1 MTPLVCAPPA
11 IDRFASRWLSDT
23 DCQAMGMVERGYAAL
38 AQPGGTVSTA
48 LTGLMVIAVAFFGY
62 RLLLGRG
69 MILGDAV
76 GLAIK
81 LGVVLLLATSWAS
94 WQALAYDGLARAPT
108 QIASEMLVS
117 IGLPAPITSLE
128 DTLDNLTQ
136 AAVGY
141 RSRAG
146 IASPLVGGPAAAAA
160 VLNISA
166 ILVTL
171 STVGI
176 LVATRVVLAILLAIA
191 PAMAGF
197 ILFDATRGLAL
208 GWIGAIVA
216 VAIAPAFALL
226 VAAVEFAVLS
236 PIIARLLAEQAA
248 GTFENV
254 SVMPIGLVT
263 VVFVIALFFAMRA
276 VGQITRG
283 LLHSRRAPIAAAD
296 TAPIAGRD
304 GNDRVQQ
311 VPMMMAAPTPRVS
324 RALEAISRRDGVSQ
338 PAVAQRST
346 VSVRASSAAR
356 DRDSPP
362 APGASAG
369 ETSILPFNRRSPQ
382 LRSVTRRSRAS
393 ARRDA

>member
-1 MTPLVCAPPA
+1 MTAIVCAPPA
-11 IDRFASRWLSDT
+11 VDRFASRLISDA

-38 AQPGGTVSTA
+38 SQPGGTVSIA

-69 MILGDAV
+69 MALNDAV
-76 GLAIK
+76 GLTVK
-81 LGVVLLLATSWAS
+81 LGIVLVLATSWAS
-94 WQALAYDGLARAPT
+94 WQALAYDGVARAPT
-108 QIASEMLVS
+108 QIASEMLAA
-117 IGLPAPITSLE
+117 IGLPPPIISLE

-141 RSRAG
+141 RTRAG

-191 PAMAGF
+191 PAMAGL
-197 ILFDATRGLAL
+197 ILFDGTRGLAL
-208 GWIGAIVA
+208 GWIGAIVS

-226 VAAVEFAVLS
+226 VAAVEFAILT
-236 PIIARLLAEQAA
+236 PIIARLLNEQAA
-248 GTFENV
+248 GTFDNV
-254 SVMPIGLVT
+254 SVMPVGLIT
-263 VVFVIALFFAMRA
+263 VVFVIALVFAMRA
-276 VGQITRG
+276 VGQISRG
-283 LLHSRRAPIAAAD
+283 LLYSRRPVVAVAD
-296 TAPIAGRD
+296 PAIVTAQSN
-304 GNDRVQQ
+304 NDRAQQ
-311 VPMMMAAPTPRVS
+311 VPVLMTQPAPRVS
-324 RALEAISRRDGVSQ
+324 RALEAISRRDGAPGDS
-338 PAVAQRST
+338 AAQRST
-346 VSVRASSAAR
+346 VSVRASSVAR
-356 DRDSPP
+356 DGYGQRGT
-362 APGASAG
+362 ATGASDA
-369 ETSILPFNRRSPQ
+369 TIIPFNRRPPH